1 MVGDAERQASSLA
14 ALLGGTAFITLQR
27 KAAPCESLAVLWL
40 TRGRSYVGEVL
51 SSGMGAHGGLR
62 RKSSAEGFRMSRV
75 AASPKAF
82 MFMPRCS
89 GDFPQAVAR
98 GRAQSHLDAQMAQF

>member
-1 MVGDAERQASSLA
+1 MVGDAERQAASLA

-62 RKSSAEGFRMSRV
+62 EEKL
-75 AASPKAF
+75 
-82 MFMPRCS
+82 C
-89 GDFPQAVAR
+89 
-98 GRAQSHLDAQMAQF
+98 